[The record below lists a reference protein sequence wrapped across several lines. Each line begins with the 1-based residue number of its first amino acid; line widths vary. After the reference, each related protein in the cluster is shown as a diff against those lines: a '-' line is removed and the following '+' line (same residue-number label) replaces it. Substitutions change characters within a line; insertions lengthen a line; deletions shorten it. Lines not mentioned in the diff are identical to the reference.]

1 MIKFVL
7 MVNKQGQTRL
17 AQYYD
22 FLSIQERVAL
32 EAEIIRKCLGR
43 NESQCSF
50 VEYRGYKVIYR
61 RYASLFFIVG
71 VKDDDS
77 ENELGILEF
86 IHALVETMDKYF
98 ESVCELDIMFNL
110 EKAHFILDEMVMNGY
125 IQKLLVV
132 CARFTRT
139 HAVNGYMSC
148 FHAFVDALEAHRGC
162 WFQVSGLPRRSRL
175 MYLQAHWLVAR
186 LVEFKCR
193 PIRDGSECSAWTTV
207 EDSWAGA
214 DIPARVAPAG
224 RIEATTEL
232 PPKRP
237 VSIGL
242 RDGLIDSAK
251 CSICN
256 KIFSTR
262 HGTSSMMRHAKR
274 HNEFPNGTPIGKK
287 GKKNANGAA
296 ANGVAAGKKAATQKK
311 DTIVMPIDEQAGMK
325 RQRMRNLS
333 SALIEWIALNR

>member
-43 NESQCSF
+43 SESQCSF

-110 EKAHFILDEMVMNGY
+110 EKAHFILDEM
-125 IQKLLVV
+125 
-132 CARFTRT
+132 
-139 HAVNGYMSC
+139 S
-148 FHAFVDALEAHRGC
+148 
-162 WFQVSGLPRRSRL
+162 
-175 MYLQAHWLVAR
+175 
-186 LVEFKCR
+186 KCR

-214 DIPARVAPAG
+214 DIPARVATAG

-237 VSIGL
+237 VSMSATFEEEIVRKKKLTSVVWETFTPISSSGL

>member
-110 EKAHFILDEMVMNGY
+110 EKAHFILDEM
-125 IQKLLVV
+125 QKLLVV